1 MGKLEQQALARV
13 PLFSGL
19 SSRHLKRLADS
30 MKEVRYM
37 EGASIV
43 RAGEEGDS
51 FFILLEGEAIVVDES
66 GNELNRLLPGEFFGE
81 ISLLDGGVRTATVR
95 SNTPVRAL
103 ELKRNQFQRM
113 LRDEPDVSVKL
124 LGHVASMLRRMER
137 SLSG

>member
-1 MGKLEQQALARV
+1 MGKREQQSLARV

-37 EGASIV
+37 EGAPMV

-51 FFILLEGEAIVVDES
+51 FFILLEGEASVVDES
-66 GNELNRLLPGEFFGE
+66 GNVLNRLLPGDFFGE

-95 SNTPVRAL
+95 SDTRVRAL

-113 LRDEPDVSVKL
+113 LRAEPDVSVKL

>member
-1 MGKLEQQALARV
+1 VGKREQQALARV
-13 PLFSGL
+13 PLFSAL
-19 SSRHLKRLADS
+19 SSRHLKKLADS

-51 FFILLEGEAIVVDES
+51 FFILLEGEASVIDRT
-66 GNELNRLLPGEFFGE
+66 GNEVNRLLPGDFFGE
-81 ISLLDGGVRTATVR
+81 ISLLDGGVRTATVHAT
-95 SNTPVRAL
+95 TPVTVL
-103 ELKRNQFQRM
+103 ELKRSQFQRM
-113 LRDEPDVSVKL
+113 LRDEPDVAVRL